1 MGSRGRIDL
10 GMLGEWGNILA
21 YRTNKTVLVRDKVL
35 GPVYLAT
42 SVLIVLYI
50 VYRIVFEKAYLD
62 YEAVSGSV
70 KLVLTGFSPGINMMR
85 EDYCHDMTCRLCD
98 EHDVRYPN
106 FDTREVLVTTYV
118 REARQHRVCQRNA
131 TECPFKSPYQTVAW
145 DDYLVA
151 GIQHFSLNVEHSVQ
165 APTFFFLTQN
175 KRYRGSSRNMRGR
188 LVSHKNGAVKVL
200 KEFPANG
207 EVDTVSIKEVLEAA
221 GLDLD
226 HVLPGHIRPI
236 RMTGTIIEC
245 HIHYFNDYSFFA
257 PANKIRCPLPS
268 PHLHCLVH
276 LGCSEKTWESVRRG
290 NYTLLLLYSLSIVTS
305 NSIPTILWIDMS
317 MSSLREVGP
326 SSRLTSQCTW
336 ALHGV
341 SPSILKKECCSQE
354 VASSLCGRKMAPSA
368 NSASV
373 FCFSLSLPERFCL
386 ALFGAWGTLLH

>member
-1 MGSRGRIDL
+1 MGSRAKIDL
-10 GMLGEWGNILA
+10 GLLGEWSNILA
-21 YRTNKTVLVRDKVL
+21 YRTNKAVLVRDKVL
-35 GPVYLAT
+35 GPAYLVT
-42 SVLIVLYI
+42 SVMIVFYI

-85 EDYCHDMTCRLCD
+85 EDYCRDMTCRLCD

-151 GIQHFSLNVEHSVQ
+151 GIQHFSINVEHSVQ

-188 LVSHKNGAVKVL
+188 LVSHKKGAVKVL

-207 EVDTVSIKEVLEAA
+207 EVDTVSIQEVLEAA

-226 HVLPGHIRPI
+226 HVLPGHVRPI

-257 PANKIRCPLPS
+257 PANRIRYEYEFFAGGRTVESIDEP
-268 PHLHCLVH
+268 VH
-276 LGCSEKTWESVRRG
+276 LGVAWRQPVDFEERMLLTRSGLKLVWTQDGALGKFSFSV
-290 NYTLLLLYSLSIVTS
+290 LLLTLATGAVLLGVVRCVGDFAALNLMPKSHIYS
-305 NSIPTILWIDMS
+305 
-317 MSSLREVGP
+317 E
-326 SSRLTSQCTW
+326 
-336 ALHGV
+336 ALLEDADG
-341 SPSILKKECCSQE
+341 IGET
-354 VASSLCGRKMAPSA
+354 KM
-368 NSASV
+368 V
-373 FCFSLSLPERFCL
+373 CL
-386 ALFGAWGTLLH
+386 